1 MRNRGGRASAPVATK
16 GEKRGVVM
24 VRRLIAIT
32 LLATA
37 LLGGSTALAT
47 VAHAQTAQTGTTSVP
62 GAQVP
67 GAQVAGAQ
75 VAGAQ
80 VAGAST
86 PSAPPPTRGGAQNG
100 GQVSRRLPGQDCGG
114 LGQCAWGSPSQEA
127 VCSADLSV
135 CASSGADILSPVLTC
150 VAGGAVRTCT
160 YQSSDPTTQNAPA
173 GTSQGT
179 ATGGARIPGPGAH

>member
-1 MRNRGGRASAPVATK
+1 ML
-16 GEKRGVVM
+16 
-24 VRRLIAIT
+24 RRLMSIT

-37 LLGGSTALAT
+37 LLAGSTALAT
-47 VAHAQTAQTGTTSVP
+47 VGHAQTAQTGTISVTSAQTTGAQVP
-62 GAQVP
+62 GAQMP

-75 VAGAQ
+75 MPGAQ
-80 VAGAST
+80 VAGASA
-86 PSAPPPTRGGAQNG
+86 PSAQPPTRGSAQNG

-135 CASSGADILSPVLTC
+135 CASSGADILSPVLMC
-150 VAGGAVRTCT
+150 VAGGAVRTCA

-173 GTSQGT
+173 GARNTPTGGAAGTSQGT
-179 ATGGARIPGPGAH
+179 ATGGSRAPGQSSH